1 MKYFTS
7 CHQFIDSAI
16 EKNQIVLVQVK
27 NFFFLIF
34 KKCALGI
41 SRSAT
46 IVVSYLMKKNNWSLQ
61 KAYKY
66 VKDLR
71 EVVKPNRSFMRQLM
85 EFDVKIN
92 GKSSLGVG
100 N

>member
-1 MKYFTS
+1 MVYLNIRIKDDEETIILKHFQS
-7 CHQFIDSAI
+7 CHQFIDSAV
-16 EKNQIVLVQVK
+16 EKNQKVLIQ
-27 NFFFLIF
+27 
-34 KKCALGI
+34 CALGI

-71 EVVKPNRSFMRQLM
+71 FEMESF
-85 EFDVKIN
+85 N
-92 GKSSLGVG
+92 SLKGG
-100 N
+100 GEA